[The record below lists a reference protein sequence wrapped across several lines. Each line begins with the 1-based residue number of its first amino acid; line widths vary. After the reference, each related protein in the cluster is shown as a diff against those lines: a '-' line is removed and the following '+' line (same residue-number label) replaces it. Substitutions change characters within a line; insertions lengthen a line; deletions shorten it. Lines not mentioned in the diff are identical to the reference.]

1 MRNHFSLLLLIPCF
15 CCPVNA
21 LVAQQQDEAKN
32 QNEKSIELFAGQSL
46 EDWGWNATN
55 FGGEGDV
62 NIVNDEII
70 MESGGPMTGIHRDRN
85 EDLPTTNYEITL
97 EAKRLEGIDFFC
109 ALTFPVDESHCTF
122 VVAGWAGATVGL
134 SCVDGLDASSN
145 DTTKL
150 MTFEDDRWY
159 QIKIQVTEEQ
169 INCWIDKEQVVEQK
183 LAGHKIS
190 VRGDISSC
198 RPLGLAAFESRVAYR
213 NIRMTPIN
221 ANEDNQDK

>member
-1 MRNHFSLLLLIPCF
+1 MRYYFVLFVLFLCF
-15 CCPVNA
+15 GCP
-21 LVAQQQDEAKN
+21 LYTLTAQETDKPAQ
-32 QNEKSIELFAGQSL
+32 KSIELFAGQTL

-70 MESGGPMTGIHRDRN
+70 MESGGPMTGIHRNRD
-85 EDLPTTNYEITL
+85 EELPTTDYEITL

-122 VVAGWAGATVGL
+122 VVAGWAGSTVGL

-150 MTFEDDRWY
+150 MTFEDNRWY
-159 QIKIQVTEEQ
+159 QIKVRVTQEH
-169 INCWIDKEQVVEQK
+169 ISCWIDKEKVVHQK
-183 LAGHKIS
+183 LEGHEIS
-190 VRGDISSC
+190 VRGDISAS
-198 RPLGLAAFESRVAYR
+198 RPFGLTAFESKVAYR
-213 NIRMTPIN
+213 NIRLTPIKPQVN
-221 ANEDNQDK
+221 KENQGN